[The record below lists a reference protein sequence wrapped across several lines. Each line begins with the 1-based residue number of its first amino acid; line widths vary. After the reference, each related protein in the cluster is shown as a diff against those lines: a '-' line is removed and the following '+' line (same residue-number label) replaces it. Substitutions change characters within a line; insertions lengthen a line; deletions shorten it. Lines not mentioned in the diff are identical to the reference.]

1 MLVKARVE
9 VHIQLKPGMLD
20 PQGETLEHALT
31 AIGYEGVCSMRV
43 GKWITFEIEGDE
55 SDAVESQ
62 VEEMCDRLLA
72 NPIIER
78 YEYHVMREER

>member
-1 MLVKARVE
+1 VTAQVE

-31 AIGYEGVCSMRV
+31 AIGYQGVRGMRV
-43 GKWITFEIEGDE
+43 GKWITFEIEADD
-55 SDAVESQ
+55 SDAVEAQ
-62 VEEMCDRLLA
+62 VEEMCSRLLA

-78 YEYHVMREER
+78 YEYQVTREAHT

>member
-1 MLVKARVE
+1 MTARVE

-20 PQGETLEHALT
+20 PQGETLEHVLA
-31 AIGYEGVCSMRV
+31 AIGYEGVRSMRV
-43 GKWITFEIEGDE
+43 GKWITFEIKGGE
-55 SDAVESQ
+55 SDTVEAQ

-78 YEYHVMREER
+78 YEYQVTRENPS

>member
-1 MLVKARVE
+1 MTARVE

-20 PQGETLEHALT
+20 PQGETLEHVLA
-31 AIGYEGVCSMRV
+31 AIGYEGVRSMRV

-55 SDAVESQ
+55 SDTVEAQ

-78 YEYHVMREER
+78 YEYQVTRESLS